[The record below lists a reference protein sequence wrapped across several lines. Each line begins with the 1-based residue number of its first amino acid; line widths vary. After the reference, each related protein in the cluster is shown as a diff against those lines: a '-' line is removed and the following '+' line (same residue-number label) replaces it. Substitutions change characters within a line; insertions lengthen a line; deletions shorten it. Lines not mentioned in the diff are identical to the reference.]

1 MEAKPSRAL
10 QVNLEDYHVDVSIDP
25 RYYVIQDVMSRYDG
39 LQKVLNTFLTELCH
53 PRKNRRF
60 IVNEARTYSLG
71 YFHDLK
77 THPKGPDAVRL
88 YVDIAVDAVENAGET
103 DVRTGSFH
111 NLYLLLQRLIK
122 EGGPELDRFLPVIY
136 YGFDRIK
143 EFPEE
148 CFSLVAKGYYQLN
161 RLGRAFLE
169 NAPPG
174 AGFRAV
180 NSLLARYFEYT
191 FSYWLSEDDPGEWFQ
206 REISQDMPAE
216 ISGLFKPVSHVHLST
231 CRARFR
237 EITGSRDENSPATLK
252 ALLDLPGYGDIA
264 GIYNSLPGRIFELIN
279 DEKLRHQYKLI
290 FLFHNMNI
298 AGLSGFHEDTLR
310 EINRSIAWL
319 ISHEDT
325 GDVQRLIEKTF
336 NILKGSVDKFPDTV
350 LKTVLNMGKGVY
362 STDESDLVNFFNR
375 SVVLLGFQTP
385 DFKGISED
393 WQVRGNL
400 AHLQNIRTWMEL
412 IRLNPKWSKKL
423 LSSLII
429 HLSLSGVLIKD
440 TDLFPRDITAFLNGD
455 IRPVYNL
462 VKQLMRLFPA
472 YFNEIG
478 AEGQLRDIS
487 TRIDEI
493 CRRRDILIHFLRKQ
507 SHVESSNKTVSLI
520 EAVLDFWKTKSKKD
534 LKQYLPQNIYER
546 IDTEGPYIDGVNRVI
561 NHIFQSRGL
570 VRITDLLSLG
580 DDYLPEIRD
589 RFPEGHETDIE
600 RVALAIAFYRLLNRK
615 YNFGSYDIEDYI
627 AHAQPAIPLKLNGLK
642 HALST
647 RDSFNKI
654 SGLLDCLNR
663 LKDIILSPRVFEIRE
678 DIYRK
683 RHIAADIP
691 SMYGSYS
698 EAKFDAMGLS
708 LRLESLVNALFEEL
722 IEEFDLDFI
731 THATFYRIYECL
743 RLFNRAL
750 NIDGIPAMEFE
761 NQLDLLNKSLDIKL
775 VTFTQ
780 YVDIFRGLT
789 GAVRSIVS
797 SYFDN
802 IHRQNLREIS
812 EYLPADKLLPKYPH
826 DSDTRRELFHK
837 VSEIFLRDTI
847 ASSLG
852 IQRLDL
858 FLSRVLNTLYTQAEK
873 LPTDRHYLL
882 LTYNPGHALTSIAE
896 PDHDLFDIIHLGNKS
911 FNIIK
916 MKSLGLPVP
925 PGFII
930 TTEVFRCR
938 ELIGDYPPAN
948 RNFREQI
955 DREIS
960 RLEKETGKRYGSPEN
975 SLLVSVRSG
984 AAVSQPGML
993 DSYLN
998 VGMNEDIVN
1007 GIIRQTGEEW
1017 FAWDSYR
1024 RFLQSYGMSFGLE
1037 RDRFDAVINEF
1048 KKRYGVPLKRD
1059 LIPRQM
1065 KDVSMAYKEL
1075 IRSNGIRIEE
1085 SPREQLYIAI
1095 QRVLNSWNS
1104 EKAKTYRR
1112 IMGISDD
1119 WGTAVTVQK
1128 MVFGNL
1134 SQHSGSGVLFTH
1146 SPRFSQDLLR
1156 PWGDYTTGN
1165 QGEDVV
1171 SGLVATY
1178 PVSDYQA
1185 RIEDRPVDFTLQRR
1199 FPEIYR
1205 ALREIAKTLIYEN
1218 QWAPQDIEFTF
1229 ESPRRKDLYLLQA
1242 RNMDMKERRK
1252 LPSFENASEMAE
1264 KFMGHGIGVSGGALS
1279 GRAVFSLDD
1288 IYHWKKTDPGTPLI
1302 LIRRDTV
1309 PDDIKEISA
1318 ADGLLTARG
1327 GATSHAAIVAN
1338 RLGKTCV
1345 AGCIDIVCLEKDRKF
1360 ILNNKIVNSGE
1371 FISINGSEGA
1381 VYLGKMKVIERSG

>member
-1 MEAKPSRAL
+1 M
-10 QVNLEDYHVDVSIDP
+10 NLRDYRVDVTVDP
-25 RYYVIQDVMSRYDG
+25 RYYVIRDVMSGYDG
-39 LQKVLNTFLTELCH
+39 LRKALDSFLTELCH

-60 IVNEARTYSLG
+60 IVNEARTFSLG

-77 THPKGPDAVRL
+77 THPKGPDAARL
-88 YVDIAVDAVENAGET
+88 YVDIAVDAVENAAET
-103 DVRTGSFH
+103 DVKTASFH
-111 NLYLLLQRLIK
+111 NLYLLLQRFIK
-122 EGGPELDRFLPVIY
+122 EGGPDLERFLPVIY
-136 YGFDRIK
+136 YGFDRMR
-143 EFPEE
+143 EFTEE
-148 CFSLVAKGYYQLN
+148 SFSLIAGSYYRLN
-161 RLGRAFLE
+161 RLAGAFLE
-169 NAPPG
+169 KAPRG
-174 AGFRAV
+174 SDFRPV

-191 FSYWLSEDDPGEWFQ
+191 FSYWLSEDDPREWFK
-206 REISQDMPAE
+206 REISRDIPAE
-216 ISGLFKPVSHVHLST
+216 ISGFFGPVSHASLRE
-231 CRARFR
+231 CAARLR
-237 EITGSRDENSPATLK
+237 EITGGCDADSPETLRE
-252 ALLDLPGYGDIA
+252 LLSLPGYGEIT
-264 GIYNSLPGRIFELIN
+264 GMYKSLPDRIFESVA

-290 FLFHNMNI
+290 FLFHNMNT
-298 AGLSGFHEDTLR
+298 AGLAGIHEDTLR
-310 EINRSIAWL
+310 EINRSIEWL
-319 ISHEDT
+319 ISHEDHE
-325 GDVQRLIEKTF
+325 DVQRLIEKTF
-336 NILKGSVDKFPDTV
+336 GILRASVDKFPDTV

-362 STDESDLVNFFNR
+362 RTDESELVSFFNR

-385 DFKGISED
+385 DFRGISED
-393 WQVRGNL
+393 WQIRSNR

-412 IRLNPKWSKKL
+412 TALNPKWSKKL

-440 TDLFPRDITAFLNGD
+440 TDLFPRDITAFLNSD

-478 AEGQLRDIS
+478 AEGRLRDIS

-493 CRRRDILIHFLRKQ
+493 CRRGDILIHFLRKQ

-520 EAVLDFWKTKSKKD
+520 EAVLDFWRTKSKGP

-546 IDTEGPYIDGVNRVI
+546 IDTRGEYIDGVSKVM
-561 NHIFQSRGL
+561 NHIFRSRGL
-570 VRITDLLSLG
+570 ARVTDLLWIG
-580 DDYLPEIRD
+580 DDYLPELRE

-600 RVALAIAFYRLLNRK
+600 RVALAVAFYRLLFRK
-615 YNFGSYDIEDYI
+615 YNRASYDIDDYI
-627 AHAQPAIPLKLNGLK
+627 AHAQAVLPLKLNGLK
-642 HALST
+642 QALSESDT
-647 RDSFNKI
+647 FSRI
-654 SGLLDCLNR
+654 SGVLDCLR
-663 LKDIILSPRVFEIRE
+663 QLKKIILSSDAFEVRE

-698 EAKFDAMGLS
+698 EAKFDAMGLT
-708 LRLESLVNALFEEL
+708 LRLETLVNALFEEL

-743 RLFNRAL
+743 KLFNAAL
-750 NIDGIPAMEFE
+750 NIDGIPATEFG
-761 NQLDLLNKSLDIKL
+761 NQLDLLNKSLNIRL

-789 GAVRSIVS
+789 RAVRGIVTN
-797 SYFDN
+797 YFDN
-802 IHRQNLREIS
+802 IHRQNLLEIS
-812 EYLPADKLLPKYPH
+812 EYLPADKLLPKYRLEA
-826 DSDTRRELFHK
+826 DSRHELFHK

-873 LPTDRHYLL
+873 LPMDRHYLL
-882 LTYNPGHALTSIAE
+882 LTYNPGHAVTSITK
-896 PDHDLFDIIHLGNKS
+896 PDCELFDIIHLGNKS
-911 FNIIK
+911 FNIVR

-938 ELIGDYPPAN
+938 ELIEEYPPAR

-960 RLEKETGKRYGSPEN
+960 GLEKETGKKYGSPEN
-975 SLLVSVRSG
+975 ALLVSVRSG

-998 VGMNEDIVN
+998 VGMNEDIVD

-1037 RDRFDAVINEF
+1037 RDRFDAVIDEF
-1048 KKRYGVPLKRD
+1048 KRRYGVPLKKD
-1059 LIPRQM
+1059 FTPRQM
-1065 KDVSMAYKEL
+1065 KEVSTAYKEL
-1075 IRSNGIRIEE
+1075 IRSSGIRIEE
-1085 SPREQLYIAI
+1085 SPREQLYIAV

-1104 EKAKTYRR
+1104 EKARTYRR

-1119 WGTAVTVQK
+1119 WGTAVTVQQ

-1134 SQHSGSGVLFTH
+1134 SQRSGSGVLFTH
-1146 SPRFSQDLLR
+1146 SPRFSQDILR

-1185 RIEDRPVDFTLQRR
+1185 KIEGRPVDLTLQRR

-1205 ALREIAKTLIYEN
+1205 ALREIAKTLIYEY

-1229 ESPRRKDLYLLQA
+1229 ESPRSGDLYLLQA
-1242 RNMDMKERRK
+1242 RNMEMKERKK
-1252 LPSFENASEMAE
+1252 LPSFEDAREMEE
-1264 KFMGHGIGVSGGALS
+1264 KLMGHGIGVSGGALS

-1288 IYHWKKTDPGTPLI
+1288 IYYWKKTDPGTPLI
-1302 LIRRDTV
+1302 LIRNDTV

-1338 RLGKTCV
+1338 RLDKTCV
-1345 AGCIDIVCLEKDRKF
+1345 VGCIDLVCIEREKKF
-1360 ILNNKIVNSGE
+1360 VLNNRTVGAGE
-1371 FISINGSEGA
+1371 FISINGSGGS
-1381 VYLGKMKVIERSG
+1381 VYLGKMKIGFDAS